1 MPAWLRWL
9 ALVPAAA
16 VGWYGSL
23 IAGIGARSVLMSF
36 CPSDEIIS
44 GLCSASWYAPA
55 EDALMCVF
63 AGIAA
68 ALIVTLPT
76 LVAPSRKVTVA
87 FIVLLL
93 GSLVAVVMGSQIRAF
108 GPMICAV
115 LAGTLAAML
124 LRRHYLAL
132 PNPSVGRP

>member
-23 IAGIGARSVLMSF
+23 IAGFGARSVLTSF
-36 CPSDEIIS
+36 CPSDKIIS
-44 GLCSASWYAPA
+44 GLCTAPWYAPA
-55 EDALMCVF
+55 EDALICAF

-68 ALIVTLPT
+68 ALIVILPT

-87 FIVLLL
+87 FMVLLL

-108 GPMICAV
+108 GPMISAV
-115 LAGTLAAML
+115 LAGALAAMF
-124 LRRHYLAL
+124 LRRRYLAL
-132 PNPSVGRP
+132 PNPSLEGP

>member
-1 MPAWLRWL
+1 
-9 ALVPAAA
+9 
-16 VGWYGSL
+16 
-23 IAGIGARSVLMSF
+23 MSF